1 MSDKKKDVVITD
13 CSVFK
18 AILSNKEVQEVVA
31 KTISCTSL
39 ELEEFLKQKTAKTQ
53 RKLSFYTD
61 GGARGNP
68 GVAGCGVVVDDGV
81 IKKGYF
87 YYLGIQTNNFAE
99 YTGLLKALSLAKEIG
114 AEDVVVYSDSELMCR
129 QITGV
134 YKVKSPQLLILYME
148 AMASIQCFKSFKI
161 EHVRREFNR
170 DADSLANM
178 AMDKK
183 RNGEVEFTTAIF

>member
-1 MSDKKKDVVITD
+1 M
-13 CSVFK
+13 
-18 AILSNKEVQEVVA
+18 
-31 KTISCTSL
+31 
-39 ELEEFLKQKTAKTQ
+39 
-53 RKLSFYTD
+53 
-61 GGARGNP
+61 
-68 GVAGCGVVVDDGV
+68 
-81 IKKGYF
+81 
-87 YYLGIQTNNFAE
+87 
-99 YTGLLKALSLAKEIG
+99 SLAKEIG

-134 YKVKSPQLLILYME
+134 YKVKSPQLLILYRE

-183 RNGEVEFTTAIF
+183 RNGEVEFTTAIS